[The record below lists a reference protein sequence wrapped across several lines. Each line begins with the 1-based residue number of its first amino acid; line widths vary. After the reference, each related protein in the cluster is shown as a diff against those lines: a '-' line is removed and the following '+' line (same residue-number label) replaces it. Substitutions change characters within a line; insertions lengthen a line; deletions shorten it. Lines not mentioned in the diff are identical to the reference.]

1 MLKYPSPA
9 QVKGNKLPNHVTV
22 ISGVPTTFLFL
33 GGPRPFSQ
41 HFHTW
46 SPPVPDRANLIL
58 NSRVDYLLHTAL
70 LPLKTICPQKG
81 LSFLLKG
88 GGELMFN
95 AVNIS
100 PSGFGIRLIFRC
112 FGLHQ

>member
-9 QVKGNKLPNHVTV
+9 QVKGNKLPNHLTV
-22 ISGVPTTFLFL
+22 ISGVPTTFLGWPQAIFTAFWPSARQ
-33 GGPRPFSQ
+33 GE
-41 HFHTW
+41 
-46 SPPVPDRANLIL
+46 PDIL
-58 NSRVDYLLHTAL
+58 NSGVDYLLHTAL
-70 LPLKTICPQKG
+70 LPLKTVCPQKG

-112 FGLHQ
+112 LGLH